1 MTVQL
6 RWEQC
11 CQSPGC
17 MRPARFG
24 SLCTACLLSAS
35 PARRAAELLADAR
48 GPALAPPPAA
58 HGVVNAAGAPWLS
71 ELWAA

>member
-24 SLCTACLLSAS
+24 TLCTACLLSAS
-35 PARRAAELLADAR
+35 PERRAVELHRDAP
-48 GPALAPPPAA
+48 GPPALAAED
-58 HGVVNAAGAPWLS
+58 VVNPAGAAWLS